1 MDSESSQTSEVEV
14 KQTMY
19 DCCICGQTT
28 ETSHENPIGLVT
40 YLTPTSGR
48 FIIAQI
54 LYSFLI
60 NIT

>member
-40 YLTPTSGR
+40 YLTPTSGK
-48 FIIAQI
+48 FIMSQI
-54 LYSFLI
+54 LI
-60 NIT
+60 NII